1 MKTKKIIY
9 PIILFILSIIFLYP
23 RIFYSVNDIYFNSD
37 GYFHFQRFLSVCN
50 SLKDGVFMPYMNYD
64 EMLGFGYPVSLFYP
78 DILYYPFAL
87 LTLLNVSSALA
98 FKLFVATTYIASAFS
113 MYIVLNKISKYTDN
127 INIVI
132 ALLYAFNYFQYKH
145 FVGGRFAEL
154 TASIFIPLVIYG
166 IYIIIKEQK
175 KWWYLVIG
183 MSGLIYSHLLSAVVL
198 FITIILILLINIKKI
213 IKTPYVLWI
222 TVKSGLITLLITAKQ
237 IFPTLEM
244 MLSDNYVYKN
254 GGFIQFP
261 DFNDMTQK
269 ILPNYIPYIFFIL
282 VILFILFLDK
292 MDINLKLIFLGILIW
307 LTNTNLFNWDLIKP
321 YFGNIMNVIQMP
333 RRLFVPVISL
343 ILIGLIGLYY
353 KECNKKAVKII
364 KKCFKIF
371 TFVFLFIN
379 ICIFMYAPG
388 IKDNGD
394 NTYSENI
401 ENFENNI
408 YLGCYDYISTSFD
421 LHNIT
426 DQTDNFHIK
435 VYELFNEIKNNQNLN
450 IKQQKN
456 EYILDINGNDE
467 YVSVPILYYKGY
479 SAKINNE
486 KLEIKKDGNGLLSI
500 KIPSGNNE
508 ISIKYTGTIIQYISI
523 IISFIGILIFI
534 SYYIYSIKKK
544 SNTHFS
550 ENTNKI

>member
-9 PIILFILSIIFLYP
+9 PIILFVLSIIFLYQ
-23 RIFYSVNDIYFNSD
+23 RIFYSTNDIYFNSD

-87 LTLLNVSSALA
+87 LTLLNVSSTLA

-113 MYIVLNKISKYTDN
+113 MYIVLNKISKDTDS

-175 KWWYLVIG
+175 EWWYLVIG

-213 IKTPYVLWI
+213 IKTPYILWLTI
-222 TVKSGLITLLITAKQ
+222 KSGFITLLITAKQ

-244 MLSDNYVYKN
+244 MLSDNYIYKN
-254 GGFIQFP
+254 GNFVQFP

-269 ILPNYIPYIFFIL
+269 IFPNYIPYIFFIL
-282 VILFILFLDK
+282 VILFVLFLDK
-292 MDINLKLIFLGILIW
+292 MDINLKLIILGILIW

-321 YFGNIMNVIQMP
+321 YFGNIMNIIQMP

-353 KECNKKAVKII
+353 KECNKKII
-364 KKCFKIF
+364 KTTKKCLKMF
-371 TFVFLFIN
+371 TLIFLFIN

-408 YLGCYDYISTSFD
+408 YLGCYDYISTSFN

-435 VYELFNEIKNNQNLN
+435 VYELFKEIKNNQNLN

-456 EYILDINGNDE
+456 KYILNINGNNE

-508 ISIKYTGTIIQYISI
+508 ISIKYTGTIIQHISI

-534 SYYIYSIKKK
+534 SYYIYGIKKK

>member
-23 RIFYSVNDIYFNSD
+23 RIFYSANDIYFNSD

-98 FKLFVATTYIASAFS
+98 FKLFVAIAYITSAFS
-113 MYIVLNKISKYTDN
+113 MYIILNKISKDTDN

-175 KWWYLVIG
+175 EWWYLVIG

-213 IKTPYVLWI
+213 IKTPYILWLTI
-222 TVKSGLITLLITAKQ
+222 KSGLITLLITAKQ

-244 MLSDNYVYKN
+244 MLNDNYVYKN

-321 YFGNIMNVIQMP
+321 YFRNIMNVIQMP

-371 TFVFLFIN
+371 AFVFLFIN

>member
-9 PIILFILSIIFLYP
+9 PIILFLLSIIFLYP
-23 RIFYSVNDIYFNSD
+23 RIFYSANDIYFNSD

-87 LTLLNVSSALA
+87 LTLLSVSSALA

-113 MYIVLNKISKYTDN
+113 MYIVLNKISKDTDN
-127 INIVI
+127 MNIVI

-175 KWWYLVIG
+175 EWWYLVIG
-183 MSGLIYSHLLSAVVL
+183 MSGLIYSHLLSTVVL

-213 IKTPYVLWI
+213 VKTPYILWLTI
-222 TVKSGLITLLITAKQ
+222 KSGLITLLITAKQ

-254 GGFIQFP
+254 GDFIQFP

-292 MDINLKLIFLGILIW
+292 MDINLKLIILGILIW

-343 ILIGLIGLYY
+343 ILIGLTGLYY
-353 KECNKKAVKII
+353 KECNKEIVKTA

-371 TFVFLFIN
+371 AFVFLFIN

-426 DQTDNFHIK
+426 DQTNNFHIK
-435 VYELFNEIKNNQNLN
+435 VYELFKEIKNNQNLN